1 MQAKD
6 IIKEIFFLARAQ
18 KITASVLTGT
28 IVARDEVTKIVMKIH
43 NDFRLDSSNLDQ
55 SWISLG
61 GGDKLVDFFNQA
73 LHTPRSNEIKTRQS
87 ITV

>member
-1 MQAKD
+1 MLVSSSLVQAKD

-28 IVARDEVTKIVMKIH
+28 IVERDEVTKIVMKIQH

-55 SWISLG
+55 SRISWRG
-61 GGDKLVDFFNQA
+61 EGTN
-73 LHTPRSNEIKTRQS
+73 
-87 ITV
+87 